1 MLRNEQLDDFMK
13 RIEKLSEK
21 VRNFGPQEE
30 DHIRKEIEQLYTEI
44 ADTSKALTQAQEDL
58 KTITQEF
65 KSRSSAKTEVD
76 KFYSFVKSQTS
87 AELDIATLND
97 RAWNLICMKKFA
109 EAIKVASKVLT
120 IDPRNVKALGYT
132 GFALMNQEMYDD
144 AMLYF
149 QEVLL
154 IDSDN
159 PFALNNLGYICYKK
173 GIWGEAIEHLT
184 NAAKQT
190 KDRMAALY
198 ANYYLGLVYYDRNMI
213 PDAVKFLETAV
224 KLGPNLQEAYY
235 YLGLSETK
243 QYEFRKAVKQF
254 EKCIKIDPE
263 SRYGTLAKEELA
275 KIKPLI
281 EPEVL

>member
-1 MLRNEQLDDFMK
+1 MLKDDQLNDFRK
-13 RIEKLSEK
+13 RIEKLRVK
-21 VRNFGPQEE
+21 VRNFGPGDE
-30 DHIRKEIEQLYTEI
+30 DHIRKEIEQLYTEL
-44 ADTSKALTQAQEDL
+44 ADSSKALTQAQEDL

-109 EAIKVASKVLT
+109 EAIEVTSRVLA
-120 IDPRNVKALGYT
+120 IDPRDVKALGYT
-132 GFALMNQEMYDD
+132 GFALMNQERYDD

-154 IDSDN
+154 IEPDN

-213 PDAVKFLETAV
+213 LDAVKFFEAAV

-243 QYEFRKAVKQF
+243 QYEFRKAIKQF

-263 SRYGTLAKEELA
+263 SRYGKLAKEEHA

-281 EPEVL
+281 KPEVL

>member
-1 MLRNEQLDDFMK
+1 MK

-21 VRNFGPQEE
+21 VRNFDPQEE

-120 IDPRNVKALGYT
+120 IDPKNVKALGYT

>member
-21 VRNFGPQEE
+21 VRNFDPQEE